1 LITDARQQSASV
13 SAGAAISALLCTGM
27 TASAQTAP
35 AQTGPTPTD
44 TTLTATSTPPAAAP
58 TTPTPQAA
66 ATPNPIKAGDWTIS
80 IWNRTRVESWDYFQ
94 GIAGPAGNA
103 GDGEYSFVGNLLRVG
118 ALNANPKRDIQLEIS
133 QPTLLGLP
141 RTATAFGPGTAGQGG
156 LGLGANYYAAN
167 LQRNDYSVFLKQA
180 FVRLK
185 SLIGAPGNSLR
196 LGRFEF
202 IDGLET
208 TPKDPTL
215 GWLKRERIAHRLIG
229 NFGFSHVQR
238 SFDGG
243 QVVFNNSSSN
253 ITLAALRPTA
263 GVFDVDANGNIG
275 GVSVLYGAWTKPAAT
290 SDTRIFTSYYQRQPR
305 RYGES
310 RQPPAAGSRRRHRCH
325 WRHDAGPTPSA
336 HIRYGQQQS

>member
-80 IWNRTRVESWDYFQ
+80 IWNRTRVESWNYFQ
-94 GIAGPAGNA
+94 GVAAPGGNA

-118 ALNANPKRDIQLEIS
+118 ALNSTAKRDIQLEIG

-141 RTATAFGPGTAGQGG
+141 RNATAFGQGTAGQGG

-185 SLIGAPGNSLR
+185 GLAGTPGNSLR

-202 IDGLET
+202 IDGMET
-208 TPKDPTL
+208 SPKDPTL

-229 NFGFSHVQR
+229 NFGFSHVTAFVRWR
-238 SFDGG
+238 SSRI
-243 QVVFNNSSSN
+243 QQSKSN

-263 GVFDVDANGNIG
+263 AF
-275 GVSVLYGAWTKPAAT
+275 SMSMPTAT
-290 SDTRIFTSYYQRQPR
+290 SAGERSLRRLDKTRR
-305 RYGES
+305 
-310 RQPPAAGSRRRHRCH
+310 
-325 WRHDAGPTPSA
+325 DK
-336 HIRYGQQQS
+336 